1 MEAFPNLESLSDEE
15 LNQMIEDLRREE
27 NEISF
32 ERRKLQGQIDILR
45 SGVAGS
51 GKLDVSSLAKAL
63 TGKAPPAD
71 IPEETARELAELEE
85 QEKEISMR
93 RRLLHGRIDL
103 LRTELVVRLQ
113 RQTAADAVED
123 GA

>member
-1 MEAFPNLESLSDEE
+1 MDAFPNLDSLSDAE
-15 LNQMIEDLRREE
+15 LKQMIEDLSREE

-51 GKLDVSSLAKAL
+51 GELDVSSLAKAL

-71 IPEETARELAELEE
+71 IPEDTARELEELER

-113 RQTAADAVED
+113 RQTAHGGADD